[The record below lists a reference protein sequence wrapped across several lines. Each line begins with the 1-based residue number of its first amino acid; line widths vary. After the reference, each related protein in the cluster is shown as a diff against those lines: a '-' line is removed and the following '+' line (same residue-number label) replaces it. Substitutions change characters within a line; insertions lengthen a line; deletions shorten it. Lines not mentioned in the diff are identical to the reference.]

1 MPELP
6 EVETIRRELE
16 REAVG
21 KKVKS
26 VEVHG
31 TRTVRRQTKKAF
43 AAKLDG
49 VKVTGVDRLGKY
61 LMVKL
66 DSGDTLVVHLRMSGQ
81 LLKTA
86 AKDPVAKHTHV
97 IITFTQGGQ
106 LRFVD
111 PRTFGEMFVVGAE
124 TRDAD
129 APELSELGFDP
140 VEQPVSWQT
149 FGHLLMEH
157 KMKLKTFLTD
167 QSIMAGLGNIYAD
180 EVLFAAGLRYD
191 RMSDSLSTQEMRRLY
206 RSVVET
212 LHDAIKYG
220 GSTLADEGYVD
231 LHGKPGEYQAHHKVY
246 DREKLPCFRCRRAN
260 ISKAKFG
267 GRSTYFCEI
276 CQV

>member
-43 AAKLDG
+43 IARLDG
-49 VKVTGVDRLGKY
+49 VKITGVERRGKF

-66 DSGDTLVVHLRMSGQ
+66 DSGDLLVIHLRMSGQ
-81 LLKTA
+81 LLRAA
-86 AKDPVAKHTHV
+86 AKEPVEKHTHV
-97 IITFTQGGQ
+97 IITFTVGGQ

-111 PRTFGEMFVVGAE
+111 PRTFGEMFVTSPDTIAE
-124 TRDAD
+124 DM
-129 APELSELGFDP
+129 PELAELGFDP
-140 VEQPVSWQT
+140 VEQPVSWQS
-149 FGHLLMEH
+149 FGQLLRNH
-157 KMKLKTFLTD
+157 KMKLKAFLTD
-167 QSIMAGLGNIYAD
+167 QTIIAGLGNIYAD
-180 EVLFAAGLRYD
+180 EILFASGLRYD
-191 RMSDSLSTQEMRRLY
+191 RTTDSLSTQEIRRLY

-220 GSTLADEGYVD
+220 GSTLADEQYVD
-231 LHGKPGEYQAHHKVY
+231 LNGKAGEYQQHHKVY
-246 DREKLPCFRCRRAN
+246 DREKEPCLRCRRAN
-260 ISKAKFG
+260 ISKAKFA
-267 GRSTYFCEI
+267 GRSTYFCEL